1 MANFIL
7 GLISLTI
14 GVIVLASVFITT
26 VKDTNTSSFT
36 AGEVA
41 KVVTRGTTSNFMGTF
56 DFGCD
61 CGYAIRSFNE
71 NNGFNWCFQNGTYSA
86 YPRNAEVNE

>member
-26 VKDTNTSSFT
+26 VKGTNTSSFT

-41 KVVTRGTTSNFMGTF
+41 LWGLLTLVAIAGMLYGVLNV
-56 DFGCD
+56 FGL
-61 CGYAIRSFNE
+61 S
-71 NNGFNWCFQNGTYSA
+71 
-86 YPRNAEVNE
+86 

>member
-26 VKDTNTSSFT
+26 VKNTNTSTFT
-36 AGEVA
+36 TGEVA
-41 KVVTRGTTSNFMGTF
+41 LWGLLTLVAIAGMLYGVLNV
-56 DFGCD
+56 FGL
-61 CGYAIRSFNE
+61 S
-71 NNGFNWCFQNGTYSA
+71 
-86 YPRNAEVNE
+86 